1 MGVDAWLPGSP
12 AAFFLLIQALGLSV
26 WLTLAVINN
35 GQAFRSSVG
44 AVGATMAMD
53 PLRQSPAIDTPLL
66 ARAVRASGLH
76 TVALLT
82 VLVLQIGA
90 ALAAWTGSYHL
101 VFGEGLV
108 AARPW
113 INLALSGFSAFIFAM
128 LLGGLWFGY
137 WIRQEALQLT
147 HLVLLAW
154 AIAAFVLFNLPVA
167 GV

>member
-1 MGVDAWLPGSP
+1 MGVDVWLPGNP

-26 WLTLAVINN
+26 WLTLAVLNN

-44 AVGATMAMD
+44 AVGATMAME
-53 PLRQSPAIDTPLL
+53 PLRQSPAIDSPLL
-66 ARAVRASGLH
+66 TRAIRSRGLH
-76 TVALLT
+76 TLALLV
-82 VLVLQIGA
+82 VLALQVAA
-90 ALAAWTGSYHL
+90 ALAAWTGTYQL
-101 VFGEGLV
+101 TFGAGLG

-113 INLALSGFSAFIFAM
+113 INLALGGFSAFIFAM

-167 GV
+167 SV